1 MAPSGGP
8 MSCAVSA
15 WRLQIRYVMFYM
27 VETPIKRSRSKVGMH
42 LGGRD
47 PMLGRAV
54 VFRILQIYR
63 NLALCEHLGRGML
76 G

>member
-1 MAPSGGP
+1 
-8 MSCAVSA
+8 MSCAVFA

-27 VETPIKRSRSKVGMH
+27 VETPCKRWRGKVGMH

-54 VFRILQIYR
+54 VFHILQIYR